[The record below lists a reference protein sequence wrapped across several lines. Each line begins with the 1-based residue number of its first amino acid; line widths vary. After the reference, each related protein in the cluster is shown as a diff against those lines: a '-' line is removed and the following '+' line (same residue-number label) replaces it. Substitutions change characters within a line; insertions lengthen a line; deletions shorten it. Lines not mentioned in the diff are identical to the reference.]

1 MNVDTKWMSKT
12 ELKDYLGFSMGK
24 IENMMKLNQL
34 PYYKI
39 GKNVRFNVD
48 EVKSWVSTF
57 KNLTV

>member
-24 IENMMKLNQL
+24 IENMMKLNQS

-39 GKNVRFNVD
+39 GKNVKFKKKLVEDQLENYL
-48 EVKSWVSTF
+48 VK
-57 KNLTV
+57 

>member
-39 GKNVRFNVD
+39 GKNVKFKKKLVEDQLENYL
-48 EVKSWVSTF
+48 VK
-57 KNLTV
+57 

>member
-1 MNVDTKWMSKT
+1 MSKT

-39 GKNVRFNVD
+39 GKNVKFKKKLVEDQLENYL
-48 EVKSWVSTF
+48 VK
-57 KNLTV
+57 